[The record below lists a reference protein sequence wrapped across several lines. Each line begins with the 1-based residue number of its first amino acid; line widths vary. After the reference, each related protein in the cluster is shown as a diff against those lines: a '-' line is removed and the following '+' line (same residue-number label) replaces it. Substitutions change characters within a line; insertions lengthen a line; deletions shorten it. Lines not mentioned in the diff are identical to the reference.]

1 MEPAM
6 ERLCWLPDAQRVHDQ
21 HELDGPVPATSS
33 SQHLI
38 PHALV
43 RLRQSNDPEASNLAR
58 APLEIE
64 VCYDSSQVK
73 VNILFFG
80 VHRFLLCLGS

>member
-43 RLRQSNDPEASNLAR
+43 RLRQSNDPEASKAR
-58 APLEIE
+58 AHHWKLKFAMI
-64 VCYDSSQVK
+64 VRK
-73 VNILFFG
+73 
-80 VHRFLLCLGS
+80 

>member
-1 MEPAM
+1 MHGRVSPAMEPAM
-6 ERLCWLPDAQRVHDQ
+6 ERLCWLPDAQRVHEQ

-43 RLRQSNDPEASNLAR
+43 RLRQSNDPEASNLE
-58 APLEIE
+58 PLEQGHHWKLKFAMI
-64 VCYDSSQVK
+64 VCK
-73 VNILFFG
+73 
-80 VHRFLLCLGS
+80 